1 MSTNNEQE
9 WRGTM
14 RRVGYSSALCKPSGP
29 HRPFSARV
37 PLMKLIAELKA
48 IQGRPG
54 YLTEE
59 ELRAFSQRTA
69 TPLYKLQAVASFYP
83 HFRLHPSPRLD
94 VKVCADLSCHL
105 AGASRILAT
114 AKQQLAKQIG
124 CEIGTTSCLGRCD
137 QAPAVAVNDTI
148 YAGVSDRR
156 LETLL
161 TAFHQGVIPDATF
174 AQQGTTTYTIDPYSQ
189 PTERFSVLREL
200 LSTGDVAR
208 IIQTLK
214 DSGLRGMGGAG
225 FPTGL
230 KWEIVRNA
238 TGEQKYVV
246 VNADESEPGTFK
258 DRFLM
263 EKFPHLLIEGIL
275 LGSYVVGAQKAYLF
289 IRHE

>member
-1 MSTNNEQE
+1 MN
-9 WRGTM
+9 
-14 RRVGYSSALCKPSGP
+14 
-29 HRPFSARV
+29 
-37 PLMKLIAELKA
+37 LIDELKA
-48 IQGRPG
+48 IQGRHG
-54 YLTEE
+54 YLPEE

-69 TPLYKLQAVASFYP
+69 TPLYKLQAVPSFYP
-83 HFRLHPSPRLD
+83 HFRLQPSPQLD

-105 AGASRILAT
+105 AGASRTLAT
-114 AKQQLAKQIG
+114 AKQHLAKQIG

-137 QAPAVAVNDTI
+137 QAPAVAINDTI

-161 TAFHQGVIPDATF
+161 TAFHQGAIPDTTF
-174 AQQGTTTYTIDPYSQ
+174 VQQGSTTYTIDPYSQ

-230 KWEIVRNA
+230 KCEIVRNA
-238 TGEQKYVV
+238 TGEQ
-246 VNADESEPGTFK
+246 
-258 DRFLM
+258 
-263 EKFPHLLIEGIL
+263 
-275 LGSYVVGAQKAYLF
+275 
-289 IRHE
+289 